1 VGAVYVSRA
10 LIPVTVV
17 TLFIVALQLS
27 ILSPLR
33 FAGVV
38 VMLVWLWPF
47 ALGLGGFTM
56 LSVWSA
62 VVAGVFF
69 DTHAVTPFGL
79 TAVVGVLLAYGA
91 SRLGKE
97 GVGDLD
103 SAAWWVTPAL
113 SAGAGFAAPLMYVI
127 GGFVTFHF
135 SMWRAGTLASMVV
148 NALAFLILAR
158 PVARIA
164 RFVGNV
170 GVRARR

>member
-1 VGAVYVSRA
+1 VSRA

-33 FAGVV
+33 FSGVV
-38 VMLVWLWPF
+38 IMMVWLWPF
-47 ALGLGGFTM
+47 ALGLGGSTV
-56 LSVWSA
+56 LALWCA

-79 TAVVGVLLAYGA
+79 TALVGVLLAYGA

-113 SAGAGFAAPLMYVI
+113 CAGAGFVAPLIYVT
-127 GGFVTFHF
+127 GGFVTLHF
-135 SMWRAGTLASMVV
+135 SMWRAGTLASMIV
-148 NALAFLILAR
+148 NAVAFLLLAR
-158 PVARIA
+158 PVARVA

-170 GVRARR
+170 GARARR